1 MSQKFQNNPISK
13 QSNPK
18 IILQSSIEMKSHCNR
33 WKDVPEYIEQEWH
46 LGASVILLHQVAL
59 EFTRQ
64 KSYASRTWHWST
76 KHTSIHQFVNPSAIH
91 NPLTILAQSIDQR
104 AGEYRT
110 RAAPPLS
117 HDTCSP
123 TLYRNLT
130 VSGKTQQ
137 SQQRLEKDDQVSESP
152 FLAVRFSSEV
162 YTPSCVQH
170 YTANPLPQQPDERQI
185 QIIGGCSSIA
195 KSTLNILHVCYPV
208 TIQTQSVIPVQSH
221 RNCSTNVPENIEL
234 GQHCGVIIERKLF
247 ISPKSKH
254 RSSCLAHKNGQ
265 RSEKEWSI
273 TVTSQTPHD
282 S

>member
-1 MSQKFQNNPISK
+1 MQAEPGT
-13 QSNPK
+13 
-18 IILQSSIEMKSHCNR
+18 L
-33 WKDVPEYIEQEWH
+33 
-46 LGASVILLHQVAL
+46 
-59 EFTRQ
+59 
-64 KSYASRTWHWST
+64 ST

-130 VSGKTQQ
+130 V
-137 SQQRLEKDDQVSESP
+137 
-152 FLAVRFSSEV
+152 
-162 YTPSCVQH
+162 
-170 YTANPLPQQPDERQI
+170 
-185 QIIGGCSSIA
+185 
-195 KSTLNILHVCYPV
+195 STLNILHVCYPV